1 MSVFEWISM
10 VLAVASFL
18 LQAIDSFKQPK
29 KG

>member
-18 LQAIDSFKQPK
+18 LQAMDSFRHSK
-29 KG
+29 KW